1 MSLSSPQPNPL
12 APPPVPH
19 TLWEDAQGLLVG
31 TLFVALGVLMFRE
44 VGLFTGGVTGL
55 AFWVHYLLGY
65 PLGWAMVVMNAPF
78 FVFGWFKLGAAFTVK
93 TTVAVALLAV
103 YVELLPLWLSF
114 DVLHPTF
121 AAVMAGLLVG
131 VGILMLIRHRASLGG
146 VTIVALFLQNTRG
159 WQAGHVQM
167 AIDAC
172 ILAAV
177 FVVVDVR
184 TGLLSLLGA
193 LALNVVIAVNHKAGR
208 YYGA

>member
-1 MSLSSPQPNPL
+1 
-12 APPPVPH
+12 
-19 TLWEDAQGLLVG
+19 
-31 TLFVALGVLMFRE
+31 
-44 VGLFTGGVTGL
+44 
-55 AFWVHYLLGY
+55 
-65 PLGWAMVVMNAPF
+65 
-78 FVFGWFKLGAAFTVK
+78 
-93 TTVAVALLAV
+93 
-103 YVELLPLWLSF
+103 
-114 DVLHPTF
+114 
-121 AAVMAGLLVG
+121 VG

-167 AIDAC
+167 AIDAG